1 MAKAKEGETKNGGRK
16 KTTSARRSH
25 RKNKKD
31 AMRWKYVIISICV
44 SFTIF
49 SASYFTVFRPYFYR
63 FTPCRNNE
71 YYNICMP
78 KGHSVY
84 GIDVS
89 RHQGTIDWEKLKNE
103 HNPDA
108 PITFVYIKAS
118 EGSDFKDTKFKENFS
133 NARKYGFTRG
143 AYHYFT
149 TPSSGASQANL
160 FISMVK
166 LSPGDL
172 PPVLDLEEK
181 PKNKKKY
188 IEEAKI
194 WLKKIEEH
202 YGVKPIIYASSKYK
216 KKYLDEEFFK
226 EYPSW
231 VAHYYIPRLT
241 EGEEW
246 LMWQCS
252 DIGVLPGINE
262 KVDINIFN
270 GSEKQFKALL
280 IDKK

>member
-1 MAKAKEGETKNGGRK
+1 
-16 KTTSARRSH
+16 
-25 RKNKKD
+25 
-31 AMRWKYVIISICV
+31 
-44 SFTIF
+44 
-49 SASYFTVFRPYFYR
+49 
-63 FTPCRNNE
+63 
-71 YYNICMP
+71 MP
-78 KGHSVY
+78 AGHSVY

-89 RHQGTIDWEKLKNE
+89 RHQGEIDWEALKKGN
-103 HNPDA
+103 HPDA
-108 PITFVYIKAS
+108 PISFVYVKAS
-118 EGSDFKDTKFKENFS
+118 EGSDFKDKKFEQNFE
-133 NARKYGFTRG
+133 NARKHGFMRG
-143 AYHYFT
+143 AYHYFST
-149 TPSSGASQANL
+149 TSSGVSQANL

-172 PPVLDLEEK
+172 PPVLDIEEK

-216 KKYLDEEFFK
+216 KKYLDEAFFK